1 MIANFFSM
9 NGYGLYI
16 WLSFGVVIMSCA
28 IIYLKTRRTLRKYE
42 KEFLIEIENL
52 SEIER
57 QRVLYNS
64 KTAKQILAT
73 TSRVK

>member
-16 WLSFGVVIMSCA
+16 WLSFGVVIISCA
-28 IIYLKTRRTLRKYE
+28 IIYLKTRKTLRKYE
-42 KEFLIEIENL
+42 EEFLIELENL

>member
-1 MIANFFSM
+1 MIINFISM
-9 NGYGLYI
+9 NGYGSFV
-16 WLSFGVVIMSCA
+16 WLSFGIVLISCLVL
-28 IIYLKTRRTLRKYE
+28 YLKTKKTLRKYE